1 MLKLM
6 VFIRKRGDL
15 SEEAFERHLRDTH
28 APLVARLPG
37 LRRLV
42 LNRVLPDPTGAPPA
56 WDLVAEDWF
65 DGPEAMQAALA
76 SPEGRAVQADAPN
89 FLDTS
94 KLQCLVV
101 REDEVTLR
109 TTG

>member
-6 VFIRKRGDL
+6 VFARKRDDL
-15 SEEAFERHLRDTH
+15 SGEAFERHLRDTH

-42 LNRVLPDPTGAPPA
+42 LNRVVPNPTGAPPA

-76 SPEGRAVQADAPN
+76 SPEGQAVQADAPN
-89 FLDTS
+89 FLDAS
-94 KLQCLVV
+94 KLQFLVV
-101 REDEVTLR
+101 QEDEVTLR

>member
-6 VFIRKRGDL
+6 VFIRKRDDL

-28 APLVARLPG
+28 TPLVTRMPG

-42 LNRVLPDPTGAPPA
+42 LNRVQPDLTGAPLA
-56 WDLVAEDWF
+56 WNVVAEDWF
-65 DGPEAMQAALA
+65 DGPEAMQAALS
-76 SPEGRAVQADAPN
+76 SPEGQAVQADAAN
-89 FLDTS
+89 FLDLS
-94 KLQCLVV
+94 ALQFLVV
-101 REDEVTLR
+101 QEEEVPLP